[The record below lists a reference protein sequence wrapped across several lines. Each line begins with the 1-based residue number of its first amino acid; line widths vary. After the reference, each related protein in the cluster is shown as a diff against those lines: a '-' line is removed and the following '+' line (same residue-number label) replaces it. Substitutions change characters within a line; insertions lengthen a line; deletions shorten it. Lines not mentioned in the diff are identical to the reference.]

1 LDNVKQIVG
10 HALACPAGRQPGQ
23 LSRDREGAVPF
34 LPTRDRFL
42 MSRDRKGA
50 VPVLPTRDRLLMSR
64 DREGAVLFL
73 PTREPFLP
81 SRGQRERSHPKGA
94 HP

>member
-1 LDNVKQIVG
+1 MTTALLDNVKQIVG

-23 LSRDREGAVPF
+23 L
-34 LPTRDRFL
+34 
-42 MSRDRKGA
+42 SRDRKGA